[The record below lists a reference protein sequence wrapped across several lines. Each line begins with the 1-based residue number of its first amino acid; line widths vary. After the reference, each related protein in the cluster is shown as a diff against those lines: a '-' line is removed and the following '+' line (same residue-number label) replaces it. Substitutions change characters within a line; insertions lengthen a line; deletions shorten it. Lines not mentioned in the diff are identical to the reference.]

1 MKRSFFISLFI
12 GAQFALITLQVYK
25 HSKHTQMLYD
35 KQKNEAHK
43 INLLAKKQQLTQEL
57 YACKDRT
64 TIKQYAAKNLHME
77 AVRLSQIKKIS
88 KVGQTIDEQ
97 SV

>member
-1 MKRSFFISLFI
+1 MKRSIFISLFI

-25 HSKHTQMLYD
+25 HSKHTQMLYA
-35 KQKNEAHK
+35 KQKHEAHK

-64 TIKQYAAKNLHME
+64 TIKQYAVKKLHME
-77 AVRLSQIKKIS
+77 PIRLSQIKKIS
-88 KVGQTIDEQ
+88 KTGQMSDEQ